1 MTHATS
7 VAASDP
13 VHDAARLAEIEELG
27 LLSGAADP
35 ILADVATRAATQ
47 LALPVSLVSVVLD
60 EALHVAAS
68 HGITGMWLD
77 DAGGHPIEW
86 SFCATSVRT
95 REAFV
100 VEDAP
105 ADPVHRTNPLVTQ
118 DGVRC
123 YAGVPLIS
131 SRGFVLGN
139 LCVVGMEER
148 HFTVEEMDMLRGLA
162 LEAVQRIEARRRG

>member
-1 MTHATS
+1 MTHTADD
-7 VAASDP
+7 ALY
-13 VHDAARLAEIEELG
+13 DAARLQEIAELG
-27 LLSGAADP
+27 LLSPDVDP
-35 ILADVATRAATQ
+35 ILQHVATRAAST

-60 EALHVAAS
+60 EALHVAAA
-68 HGITGMWLD
+68 HGIDGLWLGD
-77 DAGGHPIEW
+77 TRGHPVEW

-95 REAFV
+95 REAYV
-100 VEDAP
+100 VENA
-105 ADPVHRTNPLVTQ
+105 AEDPEHRTNPLVTQ

-148 HFTVEEMDMLRGLA
+148 VFTVGEMAFLRGLA
-162 LEAVQRIEARRRG
+162 VEAVRLIELRRTG